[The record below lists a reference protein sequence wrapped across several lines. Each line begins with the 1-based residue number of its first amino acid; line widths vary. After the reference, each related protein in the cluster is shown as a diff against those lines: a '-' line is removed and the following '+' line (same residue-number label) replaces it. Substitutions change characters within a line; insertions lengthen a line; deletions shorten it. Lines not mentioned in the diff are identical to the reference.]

1 MLNLHTL
8 TDELAHILGDHA
20 EIECEIDN
28 VQSYLDGIAA
38 RRKVAP
44 DIDECAW
51 LMLLS
56 LYRAGSPR
64 KGAMTVAQVCA
75 AAACSSSKAITHV
88 PSLLK
93 DELVCFQA
101 EDDRSQPPLV
111 ITKKGSKMVSA
122 WLSLMHLG
130 ARTPIAVTTTSIV
143 SALETLAR
151 RNSPAAD

>member
-28 VQSYLDGIAA
+28 VQSYLDGVAA
-38 RRKVAP
+38 RRRVAP
-44 DIDECAW
+44 DMDEYAW
-51 LMLLS
+51 LMLLD
-56 LYRAGSPR
+56 LYRAGSR
-64 KGAMTVAQVCA
+64 QKGEMTAAQVCG

-88 PSLLK
+88 TSLLK
-93 DELVCFQA
+93 NGLVCFKG
-101 EDDRSQPPLV
+101 EDDRTRRPLE
-111 ITKKGSKMVSA
+111 ITTKGSRIVSA

-143 SALETLAR
+143 SALETLAS

>member
-28 VQSYLDGIAA
+28 VQSYLDGVSA

-51 LMLLS
+51 LMLLA
-56 LYRAGSPR
+56 LYRAGSSR
-64 KGAMTVAQVCA
+64 KDTMTVAQVCA
-75 AAACSSSKAITHV
+75 AAACSSSKAIAHATY
-88 PSLLK
+88 LLK
-93 DELVCFQA
+93 EELVCFQA
-101 EDDRSQPPLV
+101 DDDRSQRPLV
-111 ITKKGSKMVSA
+111 ITKKGSRMVSA

-130 ARTPIAVTTTSIV
+130 ARTPISVATTSIV

-151 RNSPAAD
+151 RNNRDAD

>member
-8 TDELAHILGDHA
+8 TDELAHMLGDHA

-28 VQSYLDGIAA
+28 VQSYLDGVAA

-44 DIDECAW
+44 DIGECAW
-51 LMLLS
+51 LMLLG
-56 LYRAGSPR
+56 LYRADNTR
-64 KGAMTVAQVCA
+64 KGEMTAAQVCA
-75 AAACSSSKAITHV
+75 AVGCSSSQAIAHV
-88 PSLLK
+88 TSLLK
-93 DELVCFQA
+93 DELVCFQI
-101 EDDRSQPPLV
+101 EDDRPPPPLV
-111 ITKKGSKMVSA
+111 ITKKGSKIVSA